1 HHLFPS
7 MPRANLRR
15 AQGMVRAHCRQVGIP
30 YLSTDIITSYVQGLR
45 YLHDV
50 GNQGSAR

>member
-1 HHLFPS
+1 
-7 MPRANLRR
+7 M
-15 AQGMVRAHCRQVGIP
+15 GIP
-30 YLSTDIITSYVQGLR
+30 YLSTDIVTSYVQGLR